1 MLFSCVFPDGNV
13 SQTVICIINCSWFH
27 PLLSFSI
34 LTSIAGLVLL
44 WVLRPLIDAIALLPT
59 TPQDMTLMTGMST
72 WVYSPYHVIA
82 VHSSEGLEKP
92 LCILYIYIYIIVK
105 SGLSIC
111 WKCHQC
117 PSFHAMMRSRQRHWS
132 QRWPGNSPK
141 NWACVKNPVVPKDMT
156 ESINQAVWS
165 VCKIVNICFKILAV

>member
-13 SQTVICIINCSWFH
+13 SQNVCIINCSWFH

-72 WVYSPYHVIA
+72 WVYSPDHVIA
-82 VHSSEGLEKP
+82 IVLRGWRS
-92 LCILYIYIYIIVK
+92 LYVYFTYIIVK

-141 NWACVKNPVVPKDMT
+141 NWACVKNP
-156 ESINQAVWS
+156 SSQ
-165 VCKIVNICFKILAV
+165 KIWPRVSTKQYDQYAK